1 MDEYEKDR
9 AQKETEFF
17 NSVKDQFDAFGQEF
31 SFKYIELV
39 NLLLYPNFITL
50 LFIILTNLIFIK

>member
-9 AQKETEFF
+9 AQKETEFY
-17 NSVKDQFDAFGQEF
+17 NSVKDQFATFGQEI

-39 NLLLYPNFITL
+39 NLLLYQNFIT
-50 LFIILTNLIFIK
+50 FTIHNFTNLIFIK

>member
-9 AQKETEFF
+9 PQKETEFF

-39 NLLLYPNFITL
+39 NFLLYPNLITL
-50 LFIILTNLIFIK
+50 LFIIFTNLIFIK

>member
-50 LFIILTNLIFIK
+50 LFIISLT

>member
-1 MDEYEKDR
+1 MDEYEKDL

-17 NSVKDQFDAFGQEF
+17 NSVKDQFDANGQEI

>member
-17 NSVKDQFDAFGQEF
+17 NSVKDQFDAFGQEI